1 MKRIFIGGVEVCSV
15 HNEKNYLKRL
25 ILKSSTV
32 KLTNN
37 YRKADIIVLLDTC
50 AASYDNAINSINLIK
65 TVLDSKKKD
74 SSVIVSGCLAN
85 GLNCEIPDIYKE
97 VLSQVN
103 IVDSAE
109 IINYIF
115 ENYLSDPSLTITQLN
130 YSLDIFGTKIKVSPV
145 SGCLNNCSFC
155 KNNSILNFPLKSKD
169 IDELK
174 ILASEMSKINEK
186 SEFKNVI
193 YANIF
198 SSNLSLYGVDKYG
211 VQRAHE
217 AIDILTSPENIKYV
231 TVGFLIN
238 WYPELLDCIIL
249 NKKIKRIYISL
260 ESGCERV
267 YNLMNRP
274 ISLKNLETI
283 IKTIKQ
289 ERPDIQIIT
298 EIIAGFPTETLPDLK
313 KSIKMIYELELYPEY
328 VWDYFDSPTISSSKL
343 PQHPRGYSEWIS
355 KWADRELLLLKDKLD
370 KDIYNGERYVMY
382 KDNRRRAYLTML
394 TNGVIDKVDF
404 DQLDEEYN
412 IGDFI
417 LPNSIKSKQL
427 TKTRFLNRLF

>member
-1 MKRIFIGGVEVCSV
+1 M
-15 HNEKNYLKRL
+15 
-25 ILKSSTV
+25 
-32 KLTNN
+32 TNG
-37 YRKADIIVLLDTC
+37 YREADIIVLLDTC
-50 AASYDNAINSINLIK
+50 ASSYDNARNSIDFINE
-65 TVLDSKKKD
+65 VVESKKKD

-85 GLNCEIPDIYKE
+85 GLNCEIPDKCRE
-97 VLSQVN
+97 VLSKVN
-103 IVDSAE
+103 VVNSSD
-109 IINYIF
+109 IINYIY
-115 ENYLSDPSLTITQLN
+115 ENYLSDLSLTIPQLH

-169 IDELK
+169 FEDLK
-174 ILASEMSKINEK
+174 ILASEMNKMENLR
-186 SEFKNVI
+186 
-193 YANIF
+193 YTNIF
-198 SSNLSLYGVDKYG
+198 SSNLSLYGLDKYG
-211 VQRAHE
+211 VKRAHE
-217 AIDILTSPENIKYV
+217 AIDLLTSPENIKYA
-231 TVGFLIN
+231 TVGFVIN
-238 WYPELLDCIIL
+238 WYPELLDCIIS

-289 ERPDIQIIT
+289 ERPDIQIVT

-313 KSIKMIYELELYPEY
+313 KSLSMIYELELYPGH
-328 VWDYFDSPTISSSKL
+328 VWDYFNSPTISSSKL

-355 KWADRELLLLKDKLD
+355 KWAKRELQPLKKKLD
-370 KDIYNGERYVMY
+370 EDIYNGERYVMH
-382 KDNRRRAYLTML
+382 KDNERRAYLTML
-394 TNGVIDKVDF
+394 TNGVIDMVSF
-404 DQLDEEYN
+404 DQLDKEYN